1 MRLWMWGA
9 GMAVLYGVL
18 FLWFICQVRKPDY
31 KKHYVFTKTE
41 QSAAFLLVFLVAAG
55 VSGDMRNLWR
65 MLPAFVC
72 CFAGDVLLAFYN
84 KVREKKIFLSGLVA
98 FLLGHLFFIRWLNRM
113 QSITITDVVIPAM
126 AVLLMFFVT
135 GMGCFHTGRL
145 RPCILVYSFFI
156 AYLFAKS
163 MHIALCLPDWY
174 HSICAVGSFLFMIS
188 DISIL
193 FLYFY
198 KNRNRRIH
206 LFNLTTYYMG
216 IFLLAVSPLFY

>member
-31 KKHYVFTKTE
+31 KKHYVFTKTV

-135 GMGCFHTGRL
+135 GMGAFIQEGSDHVFWSTAFSLHTCL
-145 RPCILVYSFFI
+145 PKVCILRFACQTGII
-156 AYLFAKS
+156 AFVQWEVF
-163 MHIALCLPDWY
+163 CL
-174 HSICAVGSFLFMIS
+174 
-188 DISIL
+188 
-193 FLYFY
+193 
-198 KNRNRRIH
+198 
-206 LFNLTTYYMG
+206 
-216 IFLLAVSPLFY
+216 